1 MRVNTEDKSSLEC
14 ISSERTPPHKAFGRR
29 KQTFPNRSDYPVQG
43 MFQRFGR
50 KSTLSKMSCRRR
62 TGMGKRLLRH
72 DFSEGFQGKSRFPD
86 AVTQSREDP
95 KKNQTALSGSSFLP
109 DSLKTGFR
117 AARENAPPLRL
128 KLPFSSANGFFR
140 KASGTADRKALPK
153 GCFEESDE
161 DRYTPVLFSRKDLD
175 ARNYFHLF
183 PDRCLYKRMRPILF
197 RFHSN
202 VEGRPGEPSKAFL
215 QIAAIYRNVA
225 EDDAQKHRPGRV

>member
-1 MRVNTEDKSSLEC
+1 MRVNTGNKSSLEC

-50 KSTLSKMSCRRR
+50 KGTLSKMSCRRR

-86 AVTQSREDP
+86 AVTQSGEDP

-109 DSLKTGFR
+109 DSLKTEFR

-153 GCFEESDE
+153 RCFEESDE
-161 DRYTPVLFSRKDLD
+161 DGFPPVLFHGKISMHAATFICCLIGVFIKECGPFFSAFIRMSREGPAK
-175 ARNYFHLF
+175 
-183 PDRCLYKRMRPILF
+183 PQ
-197 RFHSN
+197 RF
-202 VEGRPGEPSKAFL
+202 F
-215 QIAAIYRNVA
+215 YRSPPYT
-225 EDDAQKHRPGRV
+225 EM